1 MEFQAEIYAIKACI
15 MENIE
20 EGYTGSNIYFLSD
33 RQAAIK
39 ALKTFQMKFQIT
51 VELPSMHGEIGRT

>member
-39 ALKTFQMKFQIT
+39 ALKSFRMKFQIT
-51 VELPSMHGEIGRT
+51 VELLSIHGEIGRI